1 MKGWHEDKQETL
13 KQLQKLLLT
22 TRYYKND
29 LVNIAYEYR
38 NGDEYAVIRF
48 ISGNV
53 VSVNITADSCL
64 AMIKDVLK
72 YL

>member
-29 LVNIAYEYR
+29 LVNIAYEDR
-38 NGDEYAVIRF
+38 CGDEYAVLRF
-48 ISGNV
+48 ISGNEARV
-53 VSVNITADSCL
+53 DITADSCL
-64 AMIKDVLK
+64 SMIKDILK